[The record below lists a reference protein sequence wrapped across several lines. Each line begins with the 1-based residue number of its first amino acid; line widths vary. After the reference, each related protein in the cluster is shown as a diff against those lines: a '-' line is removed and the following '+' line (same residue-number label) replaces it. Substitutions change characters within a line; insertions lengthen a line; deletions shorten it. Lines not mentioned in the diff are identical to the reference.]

1 MVLTSALRFWGDKE
15 GKGKPHI
22 ITSNL
27 EHDSVAKCLERLEKD
42 GQAGNWIPTVPS
54 HLQS

>member
-1 MVLTSALRFWGDKE
+1 MVLTSALRFWGNNE
-15 GKGKPHI
+15 GKGKPNI

-54 HLQS
+54 HVQS